1 MSSQLGAKAFT
12 HGKDIYFNE
21 GNFQPNTSEGK
32 HLLAHELTHTIQQGD
47 GGGRMQRLV
56 EVAGGASAVSEVLG
70 HFDTL
75 CSNGNF
81 ATQSGN
87 RITSDCQESSTGCDC
102 LCDVTTNPSKLIT
115 IELFSVSN
123 SPASLTL
130 RDGSTVT
137 APMPSEGPRTTSV
150 SSDPTVHIPA
160 AGSTAVR
167 VYRTFRGISPVAH
180 GTRVKPL

>member
-1 MSSQLGAKAFT
+1 MATQSARSFGARAYT
-12 HGKDIYFNE
+12 VGRHVVFNS
-21 GNFQPNTSEGK
+21 GQFAPGSEAGQR
-32 HLLAHELTHTIQQGD
+32 LLAHELTHTIQQGD

-150 SSDPTVHIPA
+150 SSDQRSNLRPPNRAPGEGVC
-160 AGSTAVR
+160 SV
-167 VYRTFRGISPVAH
+167 S
-180 GTRVKPL
+180 